1 MSPDPLRQ
9 PLDRLLGGKT
19 GQRLGRE
26 LGLETAQDLLEHF
39 PRRWIERGE
48 MTPIASLPVGEQVTV
63 VARVVSVDRRPM
75 HSRRGFIVDVTV
87 TDDDTARPASLDM
100 AFFNGYDAQR
110 RLRPGLRA
118 MFHGR
123 TVLYRGAL
131 TLNNPDFTVLD
142 ESEEPGREDLAPV
155 PLYPATAKVPSWVL
169 RSSVATVLDALDWAG
184 VVDPVPA
191 GLLEE
196 GSDDAVPL
204 PGLAQA
210 YRDVHRPLEVR
221 EARRALRRFALQEAL
236 VLQGALAV
244 RRQAAASGRAVAR
257 PPAADGL
264 LAALDRQLPFTL
276 TPGQV
281 SAGQALS
288 ADLSGDR
295 PMSRLLQGEVG
306 SGKTLV
312 ALRAM
317 LQVVDAGG
325 QAALVAPTEVLAAQH
340 HRSLTE
346 VLGPLARAGRLDA
359 PDGPATEVVLLTGS
373 MPAAQRREALLRIA
387 SGQAGLVVG
396 THALFSGTVQFADL
410 GLAVVDEQHR
420 FGVDQREA
428 LRRANPG
435 THLLVMSATPIP
447 RSVAMTVFGDLDL
460 TVLPGLPSGRRPVA
474 THLARMAH
482 GPRIIARVWEVIAE
496 QVAAGRQ
503 AFVVCPKIDP
513 ADAAD
518 ADEGGGDLAG
528 PDGADGG
535 EGAGGPAPARDRR
548 HDAAVEDMVPRLASL
563 PALRGARVAGLH
575 GRQDQQLQAE
585 TMARFVAGDVDV
597 LVATTVVEVGVDV
610 PNATVMAILDADAF
624 GLSTLHQLRG
634 RVGRGPAA
642 STCLLAT
649 RLPDGHPAVERLEV
663 VAGTQD
669 GLEIARADVQ
679 QRGEGDVL
687 GAAQHGGSRLRVLKV
702 LRHADLIEL
711 SAGWVAEHQAPDGTL
726 AGHPALAE
734 AVRAWEAGHQDSGE
748 YLQKG

>member
-1 MSPDPLRQ
+1 MSPDPLDQ
-9 PLDRLLGGKT
+9 PLERLLGGKT
-19 GQRLGRE
+19 AQRLERE
-26 LGLETAQDLLEHF
+26 LGLRTARDLLEHF

-48 MTPIASLPVGEQVTV
+48 MTAIASLPVGEQVTV
-63 VARVVSVDRRPM
+63 VARVVSASRRPM

-87 TDDDTARPASLDM
+87 TDDDTSRPASLDM

-110 RLRPGLRA
+110 RLKPGLRA
-118 MFHGR
+118 MFHGK
-123 TVLYRGAL
+123 TALYRGEL
-131 TLNNPDFTVLD
+131 TLNNPDFSVLD
-142 ESEEPGREDLAPV
+142 DSEQPDREDLAPV

-169 RSSVATVLDALDWAG
+169 RSSVSTVLDALDWAG
-184 VVDPVPA
+184 VEDPVPA
-191 GLLEE
+191 ALLEDAA
-196 GSDDAVPL
+196 DDGVPL
-204 PGLAQA
+204 PSLAQA
-210 YRDVHRPLEVR
+210 YRDIHRPVEVR
-221 EARRALRRFALQEAL
+221 DAHRARRRFALHEAL

-244 RRQAAASGRAVAR
+244 RRHASAAHRAVAR
-257 PPAADGL
+257 PAVEEGL
-264 LAALDRQLPFTL
+264 RSALDRRLPFTL
-276 TPGQV
+276 TAGQV
-281 SAGQALS
+281 SAGQVLS
-288 ADLSGDR
+288 ADLSRDH

-325 QAALVAPTEVLAAQH
+325 QAALVAPTEVLAVQH
-340 HRSLTE
+340 HRSLVS
-346 VLGPLARAGRLDA
+346 VLGPLGRAGRLDA

-373 MPAAQRREALLRIA
+373 MPAAARREALLKIA

-460 TVLPGLPSGRRPVA
+460 TVLPGLPSGRQPVA
-474 THLARMAH
+474 THVARMAH

-496 QVAAGRQ
+496 QVAAGHQ

-513 ADAAD
+513 TDAGAAD
-518 ADEGGGDLAG
+518 E
-528 PDGADGG
+528 ADGDG
-535 EGAGGPAPARDRR
+535 GAAASRDRR
-548 HDAAVEDMVPRLASL
+548 HDAAVEDMVPRLREL
-563 PALRGARVAGLH
+563 PALRGARIAGLH
-575 GRQDQQLQAE
+575 GRQDQQAQAE
-585 TMARFVAGDVDV
+585 AMGRFVAGEVDV
-597 LVATTVVEVGVDV
+597 LVATTVIEVGVDV

-634 RVGRGPAA
+634 RVGRGTAP
-642 STCLLAT
+642 SICLLAT

-669 GLEIARADVQ
+669 GLEIARADVM
-679 QRGEGDVL
+679 QRGEGDIL
-687 GAAQHGGSRLRVLKV
+687 GAAQHGGSRLKVLKV
-702 LRHADLIEL
+702 LRHADLIDL
-711 SAGWVAEHQAPDGTL
+711 AAGWIEDHQGPDGTL
-726 AGHPALAE
+726 EGHPALAA
-734 AVRAWEAGHQDSGE
+734 AVAAWEAGHVGSGD
-748 YLQKG
+748 YLEKG

>member
-1 MSPDPLRQ
+1 VSPDPLNQ
-9 PLDRLLGGKT
+9 PLERLLGGKT
-19 GQRLGRE
+19 GQRLDRE
-26 LGLETAQDLLEHF
+26 MGLRTARDLLEHF

-63 VARVVSVDRRPM
+63 VARVVSASRRPM

-87 TDDDTARPASLDM
+87 TDDDTSRPASLDM
-100 AFFNGYDAQR
+100 AFFNGYDAHR
-110 RLRPGLRA
+110 RLKPGLRA
-118 MFHGR
+118 MFHGK
-123 TVLYRGAL
+123 TALYRGAL
-131 TLNNPDFTVLD
+131 TLNNPDFSVLED
-142 ESEEPGREDLAPV
+142 TEQPDREDLAPV

-169 RSSVATVLDALDWAG
+169 RSSVSTVLDAVDWTG
-184 VVDPVPA
+184 VDDPVPA
-191 GLLEE
+191 GLLEDAA
-196 GSDDAVPL
+196 DDGVPL
-204 PGLAQA
+204 PTLAEA
-210 YRDVHRPLEVR
+210 YRDIHRPVELR
-221 EARRALRRFALQEAL
+221 DAHRARRRFALHEAL

-244 RRQAAASGRAVAR
+244 RRHASASHRAVAR
-257 PPAADGL
+257 PAVDDGL
-264 LAALDRQLPFTL
+264 LAALDRRLPFTL
-276 TPGQV
+276 TAGQV
-281 SAGQALS
+281 SAGQVLS
-288 ADLSGDR
+288 ADLSRDH

-325 QAALVAPTEVLAAQH
+325 QAALVAPTEVLAVQH
-340 HRSLTE
+340 HRSLE
-346 VLGPLARAGRLDA
+346 SVLGPLARAGRLDA

-373 MPAAQRREALLRIA
+373 MPAAARREALLKIA

-460 TVLPGLPSGRRPVA
+460 TVLPGLPSGRQPVA
-474 THLARMAH
+474 THVARMAH
-482 GPRIIARVWEVIAE
+482 GPRIIGRVWEVIAE

-513 ADAAD
+513 ADTGA
-518 ADEGGGDLAG
+518 ADEGGDDG
-528 PDGADGG
+528 PGPG
-535 EGAGGPAPARDRR
+535 EGDASTARDRR
-548 HDAAVEDMVPRLASL
+548 HDAAVEDMVPRLREL
-563 PALRGARVAGLH
+563 PVLRGARITGLH
-575 GRQDQQLQAE
+575 GRQDQQAQAE
-585 TMARFVAGDVDV
+585 AMGRFVAGEVDV
-597 LVATTVVEVGVDV
+597 LVATTVIEVGVDV

-634 RVGRGPAA
+634 RVGRGSA
-642 STCLLAT
+642 SSICLLAT

-669 GLEIARADVQ
+669 GLEIARADVM
-679 QRGEGDVL
+679 QRGEGDIL
-687 GAAQHGGSRLRVLKV
+687 GAAQHGGSRLKVLKV
-702 LRHADLIEL
+702 LRHADLIDL
-711 SAGWVAEHQAPDGTL
+711 AAGWVGAHQGPDGSL
-726 AGHPALAE
+726 EGHPALAE
-734 AVRAWEAGHQDSGE
+734 AVRDWEAGHAGSGD
-748 YLQKG
+748 YLEKG

>member
-1 MSPDPLRQ
+1 MSPDPLDQ
-9 PLDRLLGGKT
+9 PLERLLGGKT
-19 GQRLGRE
+19 AQRLERE
-26 LGLETAQDLLEHF
+26 LGLRTARDLLEHF

-48 MTPIASLPVGEQVTV
+48 MTAIASLPVGEQVTV
-63 VARVVSVDRRPM
+63 VARVVSASRRPM

-87 TDDDTARPASLDM
+87 TDDDTSRPASLDM

-110 RLRPGLRA
+110 RLKPGLRA
-118 MFHGR
+118 MFHGK
-123 TVLYRGAL
+123 TALYRGEL
-131 TLNNPDFTVLD
+131 TLNNPDFSVLD
-142 ESEEPGREDLAPV
+142 DSEQPDREDLAPV

-169 RSSVATVLDALDWAG
+169 RSSVSTVLDALDWAG
-184 VVDPVPA
+184 VEDPVPA
-191 GLLEE
+191 ALLEDAA
-196 GSDDAVPL
+196 DDGVPL
-204 PGLAQA
+204 PSLAQA
-210 YRDVHRPLEVR
+210 YRDIHRPVEVR
-221 EARRALRRFALQEAL
+221 DAHRARRRFALHEAL

-244 RRQAAASGRAVAR
+244 RRHASAAHRAVAR
-257 PPAADGL
+257 PAVEEGL
-264 LAALDRQLPFTL
+264 RSALDRRLPFTL
-276 TPGQV
+276 TAGQV
-281 SAGQALS
+281 SAGQVLS
-288 ADLSGDR
+288 ADLSRDH

-325 QAALVAPTEVLAAQH
+325 QAALVAPTEVLAVQH
-340 HRSLTE
+340 HRSLVS
-346 VLGPLARAGRLDA
+346 VLGPLGRAGRLDA

-373 MPAAQRREALLRIA
+373 MPAAARREALLKIA

-460 TVLPGLPSGRRPVA
+460 TVLPGLPSGRQPVA
-474 THLARMAH
+474 THVARMAH

-496 QVAAGRQ
+496 QVAADHQ

-513 ADAAD
+513 TDAGAAD
-518 ADEGGGDLAG
+518 E
-528 PDGADGG
+528 ADGDG
-535 EGAGGPAPARDRR
+535 GAAASRDRR
-548 HDAAVEDMVPRLASL
+548 HDAAVEDMVPRLREL
-563 PALRGARVAGLH
+563 PALRGARIAGLH
-575 GRQDQQLQAE
+575 GRQDQQAQAE
-585 TMARFVAGDVDV
+585 AMGRFVAGEVDV
-597 LVATTVVEVGVDV
+597 LVATTVIEVGVDV

-634 RVGRGPAA
+634 RVGRGTAP
-642 STCLLAT
+642 SICLLAT

-669 GLEIARADVQ
+669 GLEIARADVM
-679 QRGEGDVL
+679 QRGEGDIL
-687 GAAQHGGSRLRVLKV
+687 GAAQHGGSRLKVLKV
-702 LRHADLIEL
+702 LRHADLIDL
-711 SAGWVAEHQAPDGTL
+711 AAGWIEDHQGPDGTL
-726 AGHPALAE
+726 EGHPALAA
-734 AVRAWEAGHQDSGE
+734 AVAAWEAGHVGSGD
-748 YLQKG
+748 YLEKG